1 MTPAASYD
9 EFGLLGDNAAEA
21 GLPFPGP
28 PAVRRQAFTLAAGQA
43 VSAIRWG
50 TTEPELVLLHGGGQ
64 NAHTWDTVA
73 LALSRPLIAV
83 DLPGHGHSGRRA
95 DRDYGPWRNAEA
107 VAAVLDEAA
116 PNAAA
121 VVGMSLGGVTAI
133 RLAAT
138 RPDLVRKAVIVDV
151 TPQVQEATRSMSKA
165 DRGAVALVSGPPVFD
180 SFEAIAAAAVVA
192 SPRRP
197 RSAVE
202 RGVRHNA
209 VQLPDGRWT
218 WRYDLFGEL
227 PASQFEYTAL
237 WDDVSA
243 IGAPVMLVRGGDSK
257 FVTDNDVA
265 EFRRRMPGVRTEVV
279 AGAGHAIQSDQPLA
293 LTALISD
300 FVYGSKGAA

>member
-1 MTPAASYD
+1 MTPAAPYD

-50 TTEPELVLLHGGGQ
+50 TTEPELV
-64 NAHTWDTVA
+64 
-73 LALSRPLIAV
+73 
-83 DLPGHGHSGRRA
+83 
-95 DRDYGPWRNAEA
+95 
-107 VAAVLDEAA
+107 
-116 PNAAA
+116 
-121 VVGMSLGGVTAI
+121 
-133 RLAAT
+133 
-138 RPDLVRKAVIVDV
+138 
-151 TPQVQEATRSMSKA
+151 
-165 DRGAVALVSGPPVFD
+165 
-180 SFEAIAAAAVVA
+180 
-192 SPRRP
+192 
-197 RSAVE
+197 
-202 RGVRHNA
+202 
-209 VQLPDGRWT
+209 LPDGRWT

-300 FVYGSKGAA
+300 FVYGSLGAA

>member
-1 MTPAASYD
+1 MTPTAPYD
-9 EFGLLGDNAAEA
+9 EFGLLAENAAEA

-28 PAVRRQAFTLAAGQA
+28 PAVRRQSFTVTACQA
-43 VSAIRWG
+43 VSAIIWG
-50 TTEPELVLLHGGGQ
+50 TAEPELVLLHGGGQ

-73 LALSRPLIAV
+73 LALGRPLIAI
-83 DLPGHGHSGRRA
+83 DLPGHGHSDRRA

-133 RLAAT
+133 RLAAA
-138 RPDLVRKAVIVDV
+138 RPDLVRKAVIIDV
-151 TPQVQEATRSMSKA
+151 TPQVQEATRGMSKA

-180 SFEAIAAAAVVA
+180 SFEAIAAAAVAA

-209 VQLPDGRWT
+209 VELPDGRWT
-218 WRYDLFGEL
+218 WRYDLFGKL
-227 PASQFEYTAL
+227 PASQFDFTAL
-237 WDDVSA
+237 WQDVSA
-243 IGAPVMLVRGGDSK
+243 IDAPVMLVRGGDSK
-257 FVTDNDVA
+257 FVTDNDVV

-279 AGAGHAIQSDQPLA
+279 ADAGHAIQSDQPLA
-293 LTALISD
+293 LTALISG
-300 FVYGSKGAA
+300 FVFGSKGAA